1 MRLTR
6 LTQITRSRH
15 AQQGAETVEMLITF
29 PLFLLVFIMII
40 DFAITVYD
48 RGTLIDASRVGSR
61 QASLYWVDPALSDP
75 ETPEQNQLLK
85 RLMVESVMTW
95 SETRLL
101 VDPADA
107 GVSMTLKVNA
117 VSMNS
122 STEAVSAGDVVSVG
136 ITYPHSYIGLSNL
149 TGVSGPSLTAQTG
162 QGVE

>member
-6 LTQITRSRH
+6 LTRLRR
-15 AQQGAETVEMLITF
+15 AQQGAETVEMLITL
-29 PLFLLVFIMII
+29 PLFLLVFFMII

-48 RGTLIDASRVGSR
+48 RGTLIDASREGSR
-61 QASLYWVDPALSDP
+61 QASLYWVDPLLFDP

-95 SETRLL
+95 VETRLL
-101 VDPADA
+101 IDPAAA
-107 GVSMTLKVNA
+107 GVSMTLKINA
-117 VSMNS
+117 VDMS
-122 STEAVSAGDVVSVG
+122 SLTLTAAVSAGDVVSVG

-149 TGVSGPSLTAQTG
+149 AGVSGPSLTVQSG